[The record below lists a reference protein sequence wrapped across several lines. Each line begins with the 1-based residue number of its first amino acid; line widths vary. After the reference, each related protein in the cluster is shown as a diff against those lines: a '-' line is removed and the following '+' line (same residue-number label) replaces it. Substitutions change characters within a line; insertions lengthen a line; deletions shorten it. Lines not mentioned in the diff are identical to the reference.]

1 MKLLAKL
8 FSFVESK
15 SLVSLEEKI
24 MSFFKSLPKLPKEFV
39 DFIVNIGPYLVL
51 IGGIFSVLALLTLF
65 SVGSFLFY
73 VASPFVGIR
82 SFSFYFS
89 IIGSVIAGLMMITSF
104 TDLKNKKLLGWRL
117 VFWAENISVLFNLI
131 SLNLFGAVISA
142 LISWYIL
149 SQIKERYV

>member
-1 MKLLAKL
+1 MNQLAKL
-8 FSFVESK
+8 FSFVENS
-15 SLVSLEEKI
+15 SLVSLEEKV
-24 MSFFKSLPKLPKEFV
+24 MSFFKTLPKLPLNVV

-65 SVGSFLFY
+65 SIGSFLYY

-82 SFSFYFS
+82 SFSFYFM
-89 IIGSVIAGLMMITSF
+89 IIGSVISGIMMLAAF
-104 TDLKNKKLLGWRL
+104 TDLRNKKLLGWRL
-117 VFWAENISVLFNLI
+117 VFWAGNISIIFNLI
-131 SLNLFGAVISA
+131 SLNLLGTIISA